1 MSKSVNGEPS
11 LAELKIEMIVKSSN
25 CCCICQTP
33 FIHIHHIDGNNKNN
47 TIDNLAPLC
56 PNHHALAHSK
66 NNMTLNLTPERIKA
80 ARDKWYKFVETRRQT
95 KGLNL
100 GMGKLRVKNFVSSRL
115 TSEWPSKS
123 WAKTF
128 SSVDPGYSSLTV
140 NEIIDR
146 VFSDSNPENLKL
158 YLTTMKIIYANAL
171 RKADLQS
178 EFKDICKTF
187 GFDYDGKNV
196 I

>member
-1 MSKSVNGEPS
+1 MTSRIEEEPS
-11 LAELKIEMIVKSSN
+11 LPALKAEMILKSSN

-33 FIHIHHIDGNNKNN
+33 FIHTHHIDGNNKNN
-47 TIDNLAPLC
+47 TLDNLAPLC

-66 NNMTLNLTPERIKA
+66 NNMTLNLTPERIKI
-80 ARDKWYKFVETRRQT
+80 ARDKWYEFVETRRQT

-100 GMGKLRVKNFVSSRL
+100 GSGKLKVKNFVSSRPL
-115 TSEWPSKS
+115 AEYAAKS

-146 VFSDSNPENLKL
+146 VFSDSNPDNLKL
-158 YLTTMKIIYANAL
+158 YLSTMKVMYASAL
-171 RKADLQS
+171 QKPDLQK
-178 EFKDICKTF
+178 EFKDICNAF